1 MAQAQSILAQICVEK
16 KRLNRSMNI
25 TVLDINNNQ
34 AKEKETVTENDA
46 TILLNSSDLISFSK
60 SNMIKNNLDNSF
72 DSFEDSNDEND
83 DDHSEGFG
91 RKFCNTNNQKIKARL
106 QLSDSDN

>member
-1 MAQAQSILAQICVEK
+1 
-16 KRLNRSMNI
+16 
-25 TVLDINNNQ
+25 
-34 AKEKETVTENDA
+34 
-46 TILLNSSDLISFSK
+46 
-60 SNMIKNNLDNSF
+60 MIKNNLDNSF

-91 RKFCNTNNQKIKARL
+91 RKFCNTNNQKKKARL